1 MCMYRVKPLTLAM
14 CCICPQRVPRYTSS
28 SPIGLH
34 PWKRLAILASS
45 CPIRLYLLSK
55 KPLSPVHV
63 TKAASSSQSRSWW
76 PKAAV
81 RCPEGLLCSFPWPGM
96 DACEPQPNHCDKS
109 FFINGEHMSPH
120 LLSSSFPRI
129 SSIQAPVVEHAC
141 NQLLPLVSSRICTAD
156 RLAFAHSTAS
166 RL

>member
-1 MCMYRVKPLTLAM
+1 MYRVKPLTLAM

-81 RCPEGLLCSFPWPGM
+81 RCPGALLCSFPWPG
-96 DACEPQPNHCDKS
+96 DGCLRASAQPLRQN

-129 SSIQAPVVEHAC
+129 SSIQAPVAEHAC